1 MCATQVGR
9 TVLLLA
15 ALVAALT
22 VSARALDPT
31 PEFGSTKTEIRAL
44 RVAEGHLATGYTLP
58 PDEFRKAQRKA
69 RINDWLHFGGEAW
82 GIVQLLLLLRL
93 GGIAWMQG
101 VAVGVSRNRWV
112 QGLVFVGMLLLAGAL
127 LDLPLGV
134 VGHQVARVYG
144 LSVQGWGSWSWD
156 QTKGFLLGWLIGW
169 PIVMLLFWVIRRSP
183 TRWWLWFWG
192 ATIPMVLL
200 GVFLVPL
207 VIEPMF
213 NHFEPLAKADPALVA
228 QLQRVVDKG
237 HMGITPDRMFLMK
250 ASEKVTGMNAYVTGF
265 GGSKRVVV
273 WDTTIA
279 KATPDEI
286 LFIFGHEMGHW
297 GRLAW
302 TNRCRTRCWSSG
314 ATAIRRCHAAR
325 RLRRLTIRGRRGM
338 SLGTSRG
345 SLPTSLACSCFPRSR
360 EPCPC
365 LELSRRPAHGPASE
379 QVKVQMLDRLPAVH
393 PRVYDQPVAVCQALL
408 PCQVS
413 CYGKQMA
420 HQPGVLR
427 HGMRMRRK
435 VLLGDDQ
442 EVDRRLRVDVRKG
455 QAHLVFKDSLCRNR
469 SRNNLAEQTV
479 GRHALILPAGES
491 V

>member
-286 LFIFGHEMGHW
+286 LFIFGHEMGHYVLRHIARGIVLAIAGLFVTFGLGYFFVGWAIGRYGGRW
-297 GRLAW
+297 GIAGQGEWGALAVLMLAMSVYGMMSEPVES
-302 TNRCRTRCWSSG
+302 TLSRIEEHEADVFGQEVVHGIVSDPQ
-314 ATAIRRCHAAR
+314 AV
-325 RLRRLTIRGRRGM
+325 GRQAFQV
-338 SLGTSRG
+338 LGE
-345 SLPTSLACSCFPRSR
+345 TSLD
-360 EPCPC
+360 EPLPNAL
-365 LELSRRPAHGPASE
+365 LEFWSYSHPSLSRRAAFAEAYDPWAEGNE
-379 QVKVQMLDRLPAVH
+379 
-393 PRVYDQPVAVCQALL
+393 PRY
-408 PCQVS
+408 
-413 CYGKQMA
+413 
-420 HQPGVLR
+420 
-427 HGMRMRRK
+427 
-435 VLLGDDQ
+435 
-442 EVDRRLRVDVRKG
+442 
-455 QAHLVFKDSLCRNR
+455 FKR
-469 SRNNLAEQTV
+469 
-479 GRHALILPAGES
+479 
-491 V
+491 